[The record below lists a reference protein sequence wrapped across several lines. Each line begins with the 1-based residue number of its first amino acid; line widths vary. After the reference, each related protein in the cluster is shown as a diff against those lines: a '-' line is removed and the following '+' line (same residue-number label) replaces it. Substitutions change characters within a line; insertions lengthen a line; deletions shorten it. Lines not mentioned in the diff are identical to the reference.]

1 MYSDSISI
9 AKVRTWPLIEEIF
22 SINPTLQ
29 PCFRAQLVYMPKTF
43 AAHSWNRK
51 IPTLSISKVNI
62 KISEG

>member
-1 MYSDSISI
+1 
-9 AKVRTWPLIEEIF
+9 
-22 SINPTLQ
+22 
-29 PCFRAQLVYMPKTF
+29 MPKTF